1 MVGGSE
7 DGESRRRS
15 PRMETE
21 LAVQVLGH
29 LRDGRHLDE
38 PASVDQVS
46 SHGLRLTIGTEL
58 PTGSEVVVHYP
69 DRGEEVRYRVV
80 WMTPKDE
87 GSTWQM
93 GLELIEG
100 GPPPPEPE
108 PPPTDLY

>member
-7 DGESRRRS
+7 EGASRRRS

-21 LAVQVLGH
+21 LSVQVLGR

-38 PASVDQVS
+38 SASVDQVS
-46 SHGLRLTIGTEL
+46 SHGLRLTVATDF
-58 PTGSEVVVHYP
+58 PSGSEVGIQYP
-69 DRGEEVRYRVV
+69 DSGEQLRYRVV
-80 WMTPKDE
+80 WTQPKED
-87 GSTWQM
+87 GSSWQM